1 MKGPKTIL
9 SETIANALG
18 EYFCISPKDVETKL
32 MGEAGIFLRDMKL
45 KPLMGLPVGQVF
57 GNAEGQV
64 SSVSFQWQWGHEE
77 QDGGSDW
84 IKNAHLTIV
93 GLRFSVKL
101 SHEAT
106 SSVETIATVAKKQE
120 VPKKEAKT
128 TKKNDES
135 TMMAYIQNQ
144 VNVTDFEFELYLP
157 DSTLEEEA
165 LVYGGSGFEI
175 ASLGRTKEGL
185 LKLDLTIANI
195 FALLRKQT
203 EMNSSIPVLDEISY
217 KASAIRKETNKLS
230 TIQVKGESNQ
240 GGIVMHIGSEQIQFL
255 NTLAGLMMKNASE
268 TEKQDP
274 DVKKADEKT
283 QHATEND
290 SADDNNTT
298 FTTALQDDI
307 DAVELSTSV
316 VELPLDEVALV
327 LPNGTKLSL
336 SGIALK
342 YHFDG
347 SVFTVRGHD
356 GIMLNETHP
365 LLGLSGAC
373 FWQVDLVTSQFQ
385 ILNDDSAVISYSND
399 KEDEVMA
406 LCHARQQDVDSIM
419 DGVQQAQEI
428 YNDICAKQSGAIGN
442 LRSNLHDKDDD
453 AASLSV
459 KKDEVSPASL
469 SPWSASI
476 RGGFGLSWEPIGG
489 DAIEMEMRNFQANMA
504 DMSVIIG
511 SISKMNYAQKYYLSE
526 PLEHTM
532 ISFDG
537 RLLSL
542 DIGNLIMIETTKTS
556 TKIDEEVSKLSIKES
571 SSSLK
576 ESKDSGI
583 SSTTAPLAEEKNEA
597 PSPATIPFGIVAN
610 IGGVT
615 LEKESISKNSLDKQG
630 VKTTDD
636 FTKTE
641 LVVAVTDITIAVG
654 PHSSDDDE
662 KSQML
667 RVCVAMNSVKHSM
680 VRLNEPLC
688 SFIMALNDLIIFEQ
702 FFFKA
707 KNVSV
712 TAGYTVFEWKKLLG
726 VSDDIGEE
734 EAKNDVK
741 GSSKKKKKK
750 KEEGNQI
757 IVRLPQAH
765 IDPLKI
771 KAVVN
776 SDLAGFKEHV
786 FNIDQFQ
793 GTQQT
798 TSKDVI
804 QFYAKNIIAA
814 SPGLISNAEILGFN
828 VKDAAAVSVGTASKF
843 LGGVNPLAGVAS
855 VVAVDGVSNAI
866 KAGKKNRG
874 MEEDDKTHFTDF
886 FRGLAQAASDAAAKG
901 AERRGKSSVHDSLDP
916 LDWAVGAT
924 EDVGSYANENK
935 ARLGGAGAGVGGF
948 MVGFALGGP
957 VGGIIGGLAASKV
970 TEKTIDAVSNT
981 IEKNQKKKK
990 QLLET
995 LQEKEEDDHE
1005 GVEVEYDVEKSAEE
1019 NTIELISKMSIVRQG
1034 FLWKRGSFVRSDWQK
1049 HYFMLEEGG
1058 KLHYFSFVEPQL
1070 SSTTSS
1076 PDEEG
1081 HEIVEEPPQLKRVLQ
1096 TLVLNQDTIS
1106 VGRADDYE
1114 SETNDA
1120 QQPIFVFT
1128 LNASHHN
1135 NPVWILAAE
1144 TDDLREAWDE

>member
-1 MKGPKTIL
+1 MRG
-9 SETIANALG
+9 
-18 EYFCISPKDVETKL
+18 V
-32 MGEAGIFLRDMKL
+32 KL

-57 GNAEGQV
+57 GDVEGQV

-84 IKNAHLTIV
+84 IKNAHLTIA

-106 SSVETIATVAKKQE
+106 SSVETTATAANKQE
-120 VPKKEAKT
+120 GPKKDTKT
-128 TKKNDES
+128 TKKNDTS
-135 TMMAYIQNQ
+135 TMMVYIQNQ
-144 VNVTDFEFELYLP
+144 VKKVFDTLTISVTDFEFELYLP

-203 EMNSSIPVLDEISY
+203 EMNSSIPVLDKISY
-217 KASAIRKETNKLS
+217 KASAIRRETNKSS
-230 TIQVKGESNQ
+230 TIQIKGESNQ
-240 GGIVMHIGSEQIQFL
+240 GGIVIHIGSEQIQFL
-255 NTLAGLMMKNASE
+255 NTLAGLMMKNPSE
-268 TEKQDP
+268 TEKQDA
-274 DVKKADEKT
+274 DVKKAEEKR
-283 QHATEND
+283 QQVTEDD
-290 SADDNNTT
+290 SADDTT
-298 FTTALQDDI
+298 NFTTALQDDM

-316 VELPLDEVALV
+316 VELPLEEVALV

-406 LCHARQQDVDSIM
+406 LCHVRQQDVDSIM

-428 YNDICAKQSGAIGN
+428 YNDICAKQLGAIGN
-442 LRSNLHDKDDD
+442 LRSNSHDLDDD
-453 AASLSV
+453 AASLV
-459 KKDEVSPASL
+459 KKEEVQPSSL
-469 SPWSASI
+469 PPWSASI

-489 DAIEMEMRNFQANMA
+489 DAIELEMRNFQANMA
-504 DMSVIIG
+504 DMSVMIG

-542 DIGNLIMIETTKTS
+542 DIGHLIMVETTTTS
-556 TKIDEEVSKLSIKES
+556 TKIDNEVSKLSIKES
-571 SSSLK
+571 TSSLK
-576 ESKDSGI
+576 ELKDSGI
-583 SSTTAPLAEEKNEA
+583 VMPASFESSLTTAPPAEQKKEA
-597 PSPATIPFGIVAN
+597 PSASTIPFGIVAN

-615 LEKESISKNSLDKQG
+615 LEKESISKTSSDKEG
-630 VKTTDD
+630 VKKTDV

-654 PHSSDDDE
+654 PHPSGNDE
-662 KSQML
+662 QSQML
-667 RVCVAMNSVKHSM
+667 RVCVAMNSVNHSM
-680 VRLNEPLC
+680 VKLNEPLC
-688 SFIMALNDLIIFEQ
+688 SFIMVLDDLSIFEQ

-726 VSDDIGEE
+726 VSDDIGVEE
-734 EAKNDVK
+734 VKKDVR
-741 GSSKKKKKK
+741 GSSKKGE

-843 LGGVNPLAGVAS
+843 LGGVNPLAGVAG

-866 KAGKKNRG
+866 KAGKKSRG

-886 FRGLAQAASDAAAKG
+886 FRGLGQAASDATAKG

-924 EDVGSYANENK
+924 EDVGAYANENK

-948 MVGFALGGP
+948 MIGFALGGP

-981 IEKNQKKKK
+981 IEQNQMKKK

-995 LQEKEEDDHE
+995 LQEEEEDNHE
-1005 GVEVEYDVEKSAEE
+1005 GVEVEHNAEKSAEE
-1019 NTIELISKMSIVRQG
+1019 NTIELISKMSIVRRG
-1034 FLWKRGSFVRSDWQK
+1034 YLWKRGSFVKSDWQK

-1058 KLHYFSFVEPQL
+1058 KLHYFTFVEPQL

-1081 HEIVEEPPQLKRVLQ
+1081 QEVVEEPPQLKRVLQ

-1106 VGRADDYE
+1106 VGRADEYE

-1128 LNASHHN
+1128 LNTSHQK

-1144 TDDLREAWDE
+1144 TDDLREAWDEQITAASENKN